1 MGQMRREETIK
12 NNLVKLTEY
21 RVTYNVYIVKEDG
34 VVRNNGYIIVKA
46 KTINDALGIAD
57 GYLKSCFGES
67 YKIILLVE
75 EREYEFQFTN
85 Q

>member
-1 MGQMRREETIK
+1 M
-12 NNLVKLTEY
+12 KLTEY
-21 RVTYNVYIVKEDG
+21 RATYGFYFGNINEDG

-75 EREYEFQFTN
+75 EREYQFLIS
-85 Q
+85 